1 MLYATEGK
9 KWFFWSHRAIVEHIY
24 TRRQFQVAVA
34 MECCPFVYDLPIEKF
49 LSSLISYCKLY

>member
-34 MECCPFVYDLPIEKF
+34 MECCPFVNDLPIEKI